1 MNCEQLIL
9 GNIITLDTNK
19 MFAEAMAVKEGR
31 IVYLG
36 SEEIARTL
44 CDENTQILDYE
55 DNVIYPGFID
65 SHCHGLLAGQRL
77 VWECDLKPGE
87 SMEDYMELLK
97 EYIEKYPDR
106 DCYKGSGW
114 AFYDKPKA
122 SMIDSVCADKPV
134 ILTSIDNHSV
144 WINSIALKECRIDK
158 EKAKE
163 LGYDLVHVDEEGN
176 PTGWLSETATNI
188 VREVYKVTVEEMKE
202 GILAWQDFAFSQGL
216 TAVGEALVDILED
229 GEEAYHELNKEGK
242 LKLRTFAYYSGAKL
256 LKENNLYGLSDNI
269 IELSERVDSDYFKI
283 AGAKIILDGV
293 VEAHTAYL
301 KEEYT
306 DKPGH
311 YGILNINEQETLDKH
326 VLLLNEKGI
335 PVHTHAIG
343 DGAISMIVNSYEKA
357 ELETSNFDI
366 RNSVCHLQY
375 MDESDFKRFA
385 DYNIIAVVAPL
396 WVPIDHTL
404 FDNEVKYLGVD
415 RAWNCY
421 PIKALEDAGATLC
434 FHTDYPVSRSIDAAE
449 QIYSAVKRRNPNM
462 GPETVK
468 NPEEAI
474 SAYSSILA
482 STLNCAYLWREED
495 NLGTLAIGKIANAT
509 VFSDDFLRAE
519 ELNKIEDI
527 KLVATIVD
535 GEEVYRNE

>member
-44 CDENTQILDYE
+44 CDENTQILDYG

-144 WINSIALKECRIDK
+144 WINSIALKECGIDK

-283 AGAKIILDGV
+283 AGAKIVLDGV

-434 FHTDYPVSRSIDAAE
+434 FHTDYPVSRSIDVAE